1 MSLRS
6 RGNRKGREVHA
17 ERLLRCGGRRL
28 EERAAFAASRRSVP
42 RQALLRWHPRT
53 RAHRLTLPHRN
64 LVEAKK
70 FVESAPQTLKEG
82 LPKDEAEKLQKAIE
96 AAGGVVEL
104 V

>member
-1 MSLRS
+1 MQRA
-6 RGNRKGREVHA
+6 GAPCHFK
-17 ERLLRCGGRRL
+17 RCSAGTPA
-28 EERAAFAASRRSVP
+28 RARIGS
-42 RQALLRWHPRT
+42 
-53 RAHRLTLPHRN
+53 LTLPHRN